1 MQNET
6 SDQPLW
12 VTDHKSWERLLMA
25 IKTVNWEIE
34 NPSEQIRITEELFE
48 RKVDKS
54 NLSHAHG
61 LASLMLE
68 EGDCLGA

>member
-25 IKTVNWEIE
+25 VETVKGEIG
-34 NPSEQIRITEELFE
+34 NLQEQIRITEELQ
-48 RKVDKS
+48 
-54 NLSHAHG
+54 
-61 LASLMLE
+61 E
-68 EGDCLGA
+68 EWTNQTYPMHMDLLR